1 MKAAQVNGEWWWWG
15 IIINVRIWLWKS
27 LWFIYYNA
35 TEEAALDEAIDGL
48 LKSEEQ
54 QKQQEK
60 ILNITQLWVET
71 GLVNFEAGEYS
82 STFLP
87 ADIVYQGNNTIL
99 LGAKSFGGGT
109 RFWHAVEIV
118 QGQGFEI
125 KDTMVLNDEMITYDG
140 EEFTMY
146 NTVRVLLVK

>member
-35 TEEAALDEAIDGL
+35 TEEAALDEAIEGL

-99 LGAKSFGGGT
+99 LQAESFGGGT